1 MRISILHCR
10 HATSTGE
17 KTFKEIKKTGAEY
30 SLQVKQL
37 RCVTIHGARNVC
49 GTMTGLVGKMY
60 RVSETAGSTKQMAL
74 HCSIHQQAFC
84 GKSWNLPCLTDPIVY
99 TLNFIRS
106 SGLKHRR

>member
-17 KTFKEIKKTGAEY
+17 KTFKEIQKTAAEY

-49 GTMTGLVGKMY
+49 GTMTGLVGKMC
-60 RVSETAGSTKQMAL
+60 RVKLLVLRSRWL
-74 HCSIHQQAFC
+74 Y
-84 GKSWNLPCLTDPIVY
+84 IVV
-99 TLNFIRS
+99 FIS
-106 SGLKHRR
+106 KHSAESLGICHVLRIQ